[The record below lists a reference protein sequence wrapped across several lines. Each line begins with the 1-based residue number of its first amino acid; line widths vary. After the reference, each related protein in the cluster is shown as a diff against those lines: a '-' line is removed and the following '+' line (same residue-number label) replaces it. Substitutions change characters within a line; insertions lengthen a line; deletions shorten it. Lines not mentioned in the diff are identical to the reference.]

1 MTTHDLLSG
10 GDVFGADVS
19 TDAAQSWAP
28 QNQGITNPDLI
39 SMSAVAYEPIGPDT
53 SNAEAYALA
62 GRNAGSAG
70 ALLVAGSCG
79 TSSWSQFY
87 PRGSGDT
94 PLHVAANGNRPREV
108 GHLLVPLS
116 QTLMVA
122 GANNGLFVFTRSNA
136 TAAWCDAG
144 SFCGQSSVLG
154 DSYEIRGIAKDP
166 NDSTNSTIYV
176 SYGPGPNDSVSVLY
190 GLVGL
195 HYSGSG
201 VFTQVGAVHYNMGS
215 TGASDAPHDVVAVKV
230 GSSSFT
236 QVYVALGTR
245 GVRLCNAS
253 ATLGA
258 LSCSG
263 NQYGS
268 LGSDLS
274 KPNPILGEWTSLAA
288 IPDPAGSGS
297 TQGVLLFAGCTA
309 DDVDPANKNCPQAA
323 TGSPSV
329 YSNIY
334 FINNEGSGDW
344 RPAVTAGNVGY
355 NLLTHSSAVA
365 GQPWWLRFSSPT
377 MLGGSGG
384 SGGYTV
390 SQLLIDPDAA
400 GSDRYLM
407 SVGTGGVW
415 RATIS
420 TSGSTVSVGGWQP
433 AANGLPATE
442 NWTVASDRQQDV
454 AVGDVDWAGLT
465 STTNLADTPQPTHAT
480 PGATPYAT
488 AFTNGQFFFGVGQKD
503 FAPAN
508 DPKRYAHVYACDS
521 APGNSTACG
530 ANDPPTPTDLGA
542 PGATTPGG
550 STSITRVIGLAAGQT
565 SAQSGSAYE
574 VVAATDSS
582 GVWVRSDSNAAWHR
596 ITDPQAP
603 PGRLIAGM
611 QPNNYN
617 VSVIWGTGAKYMFI
631 YDSHLHVLFRSPD
644 LTLPG
649 NSNLWTSSGYWQFD
663 PVWNVPAG
671 DAFGTGYVV
680 GDQGQ
685 YGQPGAPDTLWAS
698 TSIGAFKLTGLD
710 AAAVTQTALKF
721 SSTGQSILVSGPLG
735 IDRPPGATADSLV
748 LARNADQDTGVG
760 LWTTAPGGTTLT
772 NAATPG
778 FLNQAFR
785 MTDVSVAYT
794 GSGPYLR
801 HVYITNK
808 TGGGVLV
815 SPAPTK

>member
-1 MTTHDLLSG
+1 MATMATPSFAAIADFGSSGLAGGGQVNAVALAAGSTCSGTDSAGVTTHDLLSG

-62 GRNAGSAG
+62 GRKAASAG
-70 ALLVAGSCG
+70 ALLVAGNCG
-79 TSSWSQFY
+79 TAGWSQVY
-87 PRGSGDT
+87 PKVVGDT
-94 PLHVAANGNRPREV
+94 PLHVASNGNRPREV

-122 GANNGLFVFTRSNA
+122 GANNGLFVFTRSSA

-166 NDSTNSTIYV
+166 NDGTNTTIYV
-176 SYGPGPNDSVSVLY
+176 SYGPGPDELANPPVPAVLY

-195 HYSGSG
+195 HYTGSG
-201 VFTQVGAVHYNMGS
+201 VFTQVGSAHYNMGS
-215 TGASDAPHDVVAVKV
+215 TGSSDTPHDVVAVKV

-263 NQYGS
+263 SQYGS

-355 NLLTHSSAVA
+355 NLLTHSSTVA
-365 GQPWWLRFSSPT
+365 GQPWWLRFAGPT
-377 MLGGSGG
+377 MLGGS
-384 SGGYTV
+384 GYTV

-400 GSDRYLM
+400 GTDRYLM

-442 NWTVASDRQQDV
+442 DWTVAADRQSDV

-465 STTNLADTPQPTHAT
+465 STTNLADKPQPTHAT

-503 FAPAN
+503 FGLPASN
-508 DPKRYAHVYACDS
+508 RYAAVYSCDTV
-521 APGNSTACG
+521 AGNSTSCG
-530 ANDPPTPTDLGA
+530 ATDPPTINPLGS
-542 PGATTPGG
+542 PGPANTM
-550 STSITRVIGLAAGQT
+550 RVIGLAAGQT
-565 SAQSGSAYE
+565 ATQSGAAYE
-574 VVAATDSS
+574 VVAATDTQ
-582 GVWVRSDSNAAWHR
+582 GVWVRSDSNSTWHR
-596 ITDPQAP
+596 ITSPTPTATA
-603 PGRLIAGM
+603 IAGN
-611 QPNNYN
+611 QPNNLN

-631 YDSHLHVLFRSPD
+631 YDSHLHTLFRSPD

-663 PVWNVPAG
+663 QVWTGGMNPPG
-671 DAFGTGYVV
+671 DTVGTGGVAS
-680 GDQGQ
+680 
-685 YGQPGAPDTLWAS
+685 GAED
-698 TSIGAFKLTGLD
+698 
-710 AAAVTQTALKF
+710 
-721 SSTGQSILVSGPLG
+721 SSG
-735 IDRPPGATADSLV
+735 
-748 LARNADQDTGVG
+748 
-760 LWTTAPGGTTLT
+760 
-772 NAATPG
+772 
-778 FLNQAFR
+778 
-785 MTDVSVAYT
+785 
-794 GSGPYLR
+794 
-801 HVYITNK
+801 
-808 TGGGVLV
+808 
-815 SPAPTK
+815 SPAPLTRSGRAQTSVPSS

>member
-1 MTTHDLLSG
+1 MATLRFSGNWRRADVPPLRRRSVGVLASLAASVVSIATMATPSFAAIADFGSSGLAGGGQVNAVALAAGSTCTGTDSTGMTTHDLLSG

-28 QNQGITNPDLI
+28 QNQGITNSDLI
-39 SMSAVAYEPIGPDT
+39 SMSAVAYESIGPDA

-62 GRNAGSAG
+62 GRNATSPG
-70 ALLVAGSCG
+70 ALLVGGSCG
-79 TSSWSQFY
+79 TAGWSQVY
-87 PRGSGDT
+87 PRGGGDT
-94 PLHVAANGNRPREV
+94 PLHVAANGHRPREV

-122 GANNGLFVFTRSNA
+122 GANNGLFVFTRSSA

-166 NDSTNSTIYV
+166 NDSTNTTVYV
-176 SYGPGPNDSVSVLY
+176 SYGPGPDELQTPPVPAVLY

-195 HYSGSG
+195 HYTGSG
-201 VFTQVGAVHYNMGS
+201 VFTQVGSAHYNMGS
-215 TGASDAPHDVVAVKV
+215 TGASDTPHDVVAVKV

-236 QVYVALGTR
+236 QVYLALGTR

-263 NQYGS
+263 SQYGS

-309 DDVDPANKNCPQAA
+309 DDLDPNNVTCPQAA
-323 TGSPSV
+323 SGSPSV

-344 RPAVTAGNVGY
+344 PPAVTAANVGY
-355 NLLTHSSAVA
+355 DLLTHSSAVA
-365 GQPWWLRFSSPT
+365 GQPWWLRFAGPT
-377 MLGGSGG
+377 MLGGS
-384 SGGYTV
+384 GYTV
-390 SQLLIDPDAA
+390 SQLLIDADAA
-400 GSDRYLM
+400 GNDRYLM

-442 NWTVASDRQQDV
+442 DWTVAADRQQDV

-465 STTNLADTPQPTHAT
+465 STANLADKPQPTHAT

-503 FAPAN
+503 FGSPAPN
-508 DPKRYAHVYACDS
+508 RYARVHSCDTVG
-521 APGNSTACG
+521 GNPTSCG
-530 ANDPPTPTDLGA
+530 ATDPPTTNDLGA
-542 PGATTPGG
+542 PGLGTNGAM
-550 STSITRVIGLAAGQT
+550 RVIGLAAGQT
-565 SAQSGSAYE
+565 TTQSG
-574 VVAATDSS
+574 V
-582 GVWVRSDSNAAWHR
+582 
-596 ITDPQAP
+596 
-603 PGRLIAGM
+603 
-611 QPNNYN
+611 
-617 VSVIWGTGAKYMFI
+617 
-631 YDSHLHVLFRSPD
+631 
-644 LTLPG
+644 
-649 NSNLWTSSGYWQFD
+649 
-663 PVWNVPAG
+663 
-671 DAFGTGYVV
+671 
-680 GDQGQ
+680 
-685 YGQPGAPDTLWAS
+685 
-698 TSIGAFKLTGLD
+698 
-710 AAAVTQTALKF
+710 
-721 SSTGQSILVSGPLG
+721 
-735 IDRPPGATADSLV
+735 
-748 LARNADQDTGVG
+748 
-760 LWTTAPGGTTLT
+760 
-772 NAATPG
+772 
-778 FLNQAFR
+778 
-785 MTDVSVAYT
+785 
-794 GSGPYLR
+794 
-801 HVYITNK
+801 
-808 TGGGVLV
+808 
-815 SPAPTK
+815 